1 MNHLIDAQIALR
13 AKQNRLA
20 LTSALLALENSPL
33 PQAQRILARLAWD
46 GALKIDDGASLMP
59 WLEREIAKGNAY
71 ACFIGALLDQSGQ
84 LYATNTPKAIERFQV
99 AIAKGIADA
108 MAGYAKLLLPNNE
121 SIAVTPDSKSAI
133 ALLERA
139 FALGSREAAYLMG
152 KYYRH
157 QKHTTDNLQKAYYY
171 LNTARL
177 LGHES
182 GKLLFLGIAHME
194 EANHFVGVIDKSEQT
209 YQRILSLTPEYPC
222 I

>member
-20 LTSALLALENSPL
+20 LTSALLALECSPL
-33 PQAQRILARLAWD
+33 PQAQRILARLVWD
-46 GALKIDDGASLMP
+46 DSLEIDDGASLMP

-84 LYATNTPKAIERFQV
+84 LYATNTPRAIERFQI

-121 SIAVTPDSKSAI
+121 ITAVTPELKSAI
-133 ALLERA
+133 TLLEQSLS
-139 FALGSREAAYLMG
+139 LGSREAAYLLG

-157 QKHTTDNLQKAYYY
+157 QKHTADNLQKAYYY

-194 EANHFVGVIDKSEQT
+194 EANHFVGIIDKSEQT
-209 YQRILSLTPEYPC
+209 YQRILSLTSEYPC

>member
-20 LTSALLALENSPL
+20 LTSALLALESSPL

-46 GALKIDDGASLMP
+46 GALEIDGGASLML
-59 WLEREIAKGNAY
+59 WLDREIAKGNAY

-84 LYATNTPKAIERFQV
+84 LYATNTSRAVERFQI

-121 SIAVTPDSKSAI
+121 ITEVTPDSKSAVT
-133 ALLERA
+133 LLERA
-139 FALGSREAAYLMG
+139 LALGSREAVHLLG
-152 KYYRH
+152 KHYRH
-157 QKHTTDNLQKAYYY
+157 HKHTTDNLQKAYYY

-177 LGHES
+177 LGHEN

-209 YQRILSLTPEYPC
+209 YQHILSLTPEYPC